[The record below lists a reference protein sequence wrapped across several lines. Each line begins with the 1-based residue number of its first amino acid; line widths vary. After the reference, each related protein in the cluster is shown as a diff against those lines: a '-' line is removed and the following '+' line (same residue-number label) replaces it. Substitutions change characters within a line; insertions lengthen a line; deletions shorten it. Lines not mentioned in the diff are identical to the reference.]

1 MILQR
6 DPRMREEIKKNGC
19 YLMSLLYLANKLTN
33 VPLSAQLITG
43 DLFDVFVANGWMN
56 ANCYILNPERIL
68 RYFGVEASYTGVHEK
83 PDRPCAAGEI
93 EVLYFKHPT
102 AGGHFVAGD
111 GSGHIA
117 FDHENT
123 ADLLRREATARQ
135 EDHQPNPG
143 AQALL

>member
-1 MILQR
+1 
-6 DPRMREEIKKNGC
+6 
-19 YLMSLLYLANKLTN
+19 
-33 VPLSAQLITG
+33 VPLSAELITG

-83 PDRPCAAGEI
+83 PDRPCASGEI

-111 GSGHIA
+111 GEGHVA
-117 FDHENT
+117 FDPWGVSRSATEGVLESKRVFRIK
-123 ADLLRREATARQ
+123 AVSEAKV
-135 EDHQPNPG
+135 
-143 AQALL
+143 